1 MIKEV
6 ATIIL
11 NRNLPK
17 VTDKLYNHIKK
28 YDGKDTDIF
37 ILESG
42 SENNNLSKNY
52 TWHAKSKSIKK
63 KGLRFFRG
71 MNYALKKLYLE
82 KRFYKYK
89 YFFLISNDTELE
101 KKRTIKTLKSI
112 AKKYKKIGMV
122 VPCSK
127 KWGEKKL
134 LKKNKE
140 KFVWYVDG
148 NAFFLKNELI
158 SKLCNYE
165 ENYKKFFFDGDN
177 FRGYGLTSEIIAKSY
192 ANDFATMI
200 TSRVFIEE
208 NESYLINKS
217 NLIQTD
223 DYHENIKLYYQE
235 GQKWMKKKYG
245 FNNKWQM
252 QNYVKLFYDQ
262 FFLFNPDL
270 KNLKI

>member
-17 VTDKLYNHIKK
+17 VTDKLCNHIKK

-148 NAFFLKNELI
+148 NAFFF
-158 SKLCNYE
+158 
-165 ENYKKFFFDGDN
+165 KK
-177 FRGYGLTSEIIAKSY
+177 
-192 ANDFATMI
+192 
-200 TSRVFIEE
+200 
-208 NESYLINKS
+208 
-217 NLIQTD
+217 
-223 DYHENIKLYYQE
+223 
-235 GQKWMKKKYG
+235 
-245 FNNKWQM
+245 
-252 QNYVKLFYDQ
+252 
-262 FFLFNPDL
+262 
-270 KNLKI
+270 